1 MDNTEQQELIQKIST
16 NLQRLSGL
24 LDQLEA
30 LLKTNQGNSIGEWI
44 AEDKLIAITGLSS
57 STLYEMRRNGELLS
71 SKLTPRTTMYNTKSL
86 IKLLERNSKK

>member
-1 MDNTEQQELIQKIST
+1 MDNTEQQELIQKINT

-30 LLKTNQGNSIGEWI
+30 LLKTNQGNSIGEWM

-57 STLYEMRRNGELLS
+57 STLYEMRRSGELLS